1 MRFTDAGIE
10 DFMEEIEQDYLPPA
24 ETNNTAEPAPEQSL
38 PPSSSSTL
46 SEPALTNTLSPA
58 SSITAP
64 THSPL
69 AQEASSSFITTPMD
83 QSEADS
89 TDNNKDVSCS
99 SEPSRPEPS
108 HTEDMDITP
117 QETHSMDMDMTL
129 QETQAMDVGMTQQ
142 ESQAMDV
149 GMTPQ
154 ETQTMDMGITL
165 QKTPTMDMTPHAPEM
180 TSRPGVPRNNTRDVI
195 APPQGSN
202 KDTEFQ
208 RQSPL
213 QDVSAAMIE
222 ASQEIRQLR
231 EQQTQAALTD
241 RVKRLS
247 KSSDRSDR
255 ERFERGLLRG
265 TLTEEPIS
273 EIDMDS
279 PQPQPDPPSTSVP
292 NQQDVVRQ
300 IAHRVSMQWKE
311 AQQRG
316 DSITDYYALIAEEIK
331 KEQRAGSLPITPAGS
346 RASTIMNRPE
356 QDASARPA
364 ATPEPPKSSTVVEE
378 TVDRNV
384 KVFKPPADEATPLS
398 NQIDLPDDF
407 YTLTAQDLAKVMDGQ
422 KARREEEENRGFKT
436 AAMRAEEEKAKERR
450 YPKTIIRIRFPDRV
464 QIQGTF
470 RSQETIGD
478 LRKWVASVCVG
489 QGEKFDLYITPPR
502 KVLSEDGQTLY
513 QAGLAPKSIVYFS
526 WRDSKLNQN
535 SPFLSGKYVMM
546 MEDLPAPGTD
556 PEASEPESSSP
567 PTSPTDTTLS
577 RTGSLPPTKEDKRT
591 SQRTDRPGTTTTVLP
606 KWMKLSKK

>member
-24 ETNNTAEPAPEQSL
+24 ETNNTAEPAPEQAL
-38 PPSSSSTL
+38 PSSSSSTL
-46 SEPALTNTLSPA
+46 PEPALTATLSLA
-58 SSITAP
+58 SSITVP

-69 AQEASSSFITTPMD
+69 VQEASSSFVTTSMD

-89 TDNNKDVSCS
+89 ADNNKDVSCS
-99 SEPSRPEPS
+99 SEPSRPELT

-117 QETHSMDMDMTL
+117 QETHSVDTDMTL
-129 QETQAMDVGMTQQ
+129 QETQAMDVGTTPQESQAMDVGMTSQ

-202 KDTEFQ
+202 KETEFQ

-331 KEQRAGSLPITPAGS
+331 KEQRAGSLPI
-346 RASTIMNRPE
+346 ASTTMNRPE

-364 ATPEPPKSSTVVEE
+364 ATPEPLKSSTVVEE

-384 KVFKPPADEATPLS
+384 KVFKPPTDEATPLS
-398 NQIDLPDDF
+398 NQSKEARLSLFCCCHCCCHSRDL
-407 YTLTAQDLAKVMDGQ
+407 
-422 KARREEEENRGFKT
+422 
-436 AAMRAEEEKAKERR
+436 
-450 YPKTIIRIRFPDRV
+450 I
-464 QIQGTF
+464 
-470 RSQETIGD
+470 
-478 LRKWVASVCVG
+478 
-489 QGEKFDLYITPPR
+489 
-502 KVLSEDGQTLY
+502 
-513 QAGLAPKSIVYFS
+513 
-526 WRDSKLNQN
+526 
-535 SPFLSGKYVMM
+535 
-546 MEDLPAPGTD
+546 
-556 PEASEPESSSP
+556 
-567 PTSPTDTTLS
+567 
-577 RTGSLPPTKEDKRT
+577 
-591 SQRTDRPGTTTTVLP
+591 
-606 KWMKLSKK
+606 